1 MNTRLLLI
9 VFLAMIFCAPL
20 ARAQDKMLTVDDIYD
35 PQKQINFTGSLPR
48 ISGWLPD
55 GQHYLQINLKAAN
68 GPIGLLK
75 VDAFTGK
82 SEPYY
87 DVAKMEKALAATPGL
102 RAEDARQLSLLTF
115 PNLNAAKTGALLNHN
130 NDLYY
135 YELNSERAV
144 RLTDNSDAETDET
157 FSPDGKYV
165 AFVRNRNIYV
175 VDLASGKERA
185 LTSDGG
191 KNIYNGH
198 LDWVYEE
205 EIYGRGEP
213 RSYWWSPD
221 SSQIAFLRLDDSNV
235 PEFTVVDD
243 IPSNQKLELTHYPRA
258 GEPNPDVKLEV
269 VSVTGGEPHS
279 IALAPYQTIE
289 FLITRVG
296 WTPDSKQVIF
306 EAQNRVQT
314 WLDLDIADAKS
325 GAMRNLLKETSPA
338 WVEVVDLP
346 TWLPDGSF
354 LWQSDRVGYRHI
366 YHYSADGK
374 LIGPVTKGEWDVR
387 SLLGVND
394 GWIYFSASE
403 HGRISDDIYR
413 AKLDGSEFKRISI
426 ADGNHHAIF
435 NAQLSAFIDLYSAIT
450 TPPKI
455 SLIKSDGVLAR
466 MIEENHVAAL
476 DQYKLG
482 KVEFVKVPTHD
493 GKFVMDAEIIKPP
506 DFDPNKKYPVMSY
519 TYSGPAIPSVRNSW
533 GGSQYMWH
541 QLLAQ
546 HGYIIW
552 ICDNRTASNQGAQST
567 YPVFHNAGELELSD
581 LEDGLNWLKQQPYV
595 DSSRIGL
602 WGWSYGGY
610 MTAYALTHSQTFKI
624 GISGAPVTDWHNYDS
639 IYTERYMGLPK
650 DNPEGYRKSSVV
662 EAAANLHGK
671 LLLIHGA
678 MDDNVHLQNSIQFI
692 DALQRAGKEFKF
704 MIYPESRHGVTQPL
718 RYKHLKEMMT
728 QFILENL

>member
-1 MNTRLLLI
+1 
-9 VFLAMIFCAPL
+9 MIFCAPL